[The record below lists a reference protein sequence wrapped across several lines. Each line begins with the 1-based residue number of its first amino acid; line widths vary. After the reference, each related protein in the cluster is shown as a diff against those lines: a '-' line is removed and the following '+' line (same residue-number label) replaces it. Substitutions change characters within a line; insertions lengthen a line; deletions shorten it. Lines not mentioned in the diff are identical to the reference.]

1 VDLVKYDT
9 ACRLLA
15 EARSV
20 DEVKKIR
27 DIAIALKVYA
37 RQAKNKQLEADA
49 WEIRIR
55 AERRVGEM
63 MENGKDYRAHV
74 GKGLHE
80 NPLPTLADNG
90 IGKGLAHRARKLF
103 KLTERAFKI
112 FVIDGRANV
121 EHAVER
127 SAFIDRKN
135 NQENRPEKSGLTECP
150 KCGHRWS
157 K

>member
-1 VDLVKYDT
+1 MLNLVKYDT
-9 ACRLLA
+9 ACRLLE

-20 DEVKKIR
+20 DEVKQIR

-63 MENGKDYRAHV
+63 MENGKDCRAHV

-121 EHAVER
+121 EHAIEH
-127 SAFIDRKN
+127 SAFR
-135 NQENRPEKSGLTECP
+135 TERTNGTKRTTTCP
-150 KCGHRWS
+150 ACGHRW
-157 K
+157 